1 MTTVNDIAAKAGVSP
16 SSVSR
21 VLTGRG
27 YASESTRQRVLAA
40 ARELGYM
47 PNRVAQSLRVKQTR
61 TLGLIIADVENSFYS
76 RIAKEVE
83 AVAKEA
89 GYHVVLCN
97 TSDDP
102 AEERHYLDLLSGLQV
117 DGICITPTAGN
128 RDTLERLL
136 ARNLPIVQLDRRL
149 ENLGADSVLVDNAHG
164 AYLAVRHLI
173 EHGHRRIGIL
183 AGSVQVTTGQ
193 QRLRGYERALEE
205 GGLGLEPSLI
215 RSGSFR
221 RDIAADAVRE
231 LLDSTPG
238 PTAIFAANNV
248 LAEVCMVA
256 LHERG
261 LRVPEDMSVVAF
273 DDELWMRMIHRP
285 LTTVAQP
292 TAHLARIAASHLLRR
307 LTERQGIEP
316 VSIVLEST
324 LQVRDSVARPPRD
337 DAAPAP

>member
-1 MTTVNDIAAKAGVSP
+1 MTTVNDIAIKAGVSP

-27 YASESTRQRVLAA
+27 YASESTRRRVLEA

-47 PNRVAQSLRVKQTR
+47 PNRVAQSLRAKQTR

-76 RIAKEVE
+76 QIAKAVE
-83 AVAKEA
+83 AVAKDA

-102 AEERHYLDLLSGLQV
+102 SEERHYLDLLSGLQV
-117 DGICITPTAGN
+117 DGICITPTSGN
-128 RDTLERLL
+128 RATLERLL

-149 ENLGADSVLVDNAHG
+149 DNLSADSVLVDNAAG
-164 AYLAVRHLI
+164 AYQAVRHLLD
-173 EHGHRRIGIL
+173 HGHRRIGIL

-193 QRLRGYERALEE
+193 QRLRGYQRALAEDAVPVDP
-205 GGLGLEPSLI
+205 GLI

-221 RDIAADAVRE
+221 RDIAADAVRD
-231 LLDSTPG
+231 LLNTSPQ

-261 LRVPEDMSVVAF
+261 IRVPEDVSVVAF

-285 LTTVAQP
+285 LTTVSQP
-292 TAHLARIAASHLLRR
+292 TVDMARIAATHLLRR
-307 LTERQGIEP
+307 LTERAWTDP
-316 VSIVLEST
+316 VSIVLAPT
-324 LQVRDSVARPPRD
+324 LQIRGSVAPPPD
-337 DAAPAP
+337 DGQVVAP